1 MSKTKTCILETAL
14 ALFNDKGLGQVS
26 LRDIA
31 HTMGISVGNLTY
43 YYKTRDALV
52 EALYLQLVEHLDG
65 LIGEVSPDALN
76 LTLMY
81 TFACASCEV
90 FYAYRFIMIDF
101 AQLIR
106 YHHPIR
112 VHYQQLSVFR
122 TQQFEALFG
131 GLIQLGVLREPEFE
145 EEYDYLYRRMRVF
158 GDYWLASA
166 LVDHETLSPT
176 LIEEQLQISMAGI
189 YPYLTTKGKAEYWKL
204 WK

>member
-1 MSKTKTCILETAL
+1 MSKTKTRILETAL

-31 HTMGISVGNLTY
+31 YTMGISVGNLTY

-65 LIGEVSPDALN
+65 LVGGMSPDALD
-76 LTLMY
+76 LKLVY
-81 TFACASCEV
+81 TFGRASCEV

-106 YHHPIR
+106 YHQPIR
-112 VHYQQLSVFR
+112 THYQQLSIFR

-131 GLIQLGVLREPEFE
+131 GLIQLGLLRAPEFE
-145 EEYDYLYRRMRVF
+145 EEYNYLYRRMRIF
-158 GDYWLASA
+158 GDYWLANA
-166 LVDHETLSPT
+166 LVDHETLPPI
-176 LIEEQLQISMAGI
+176 LIEEQLQIFMAAI
-189 YPYLTTKGKAEYWKL
+189 YPYLTTKGKAEYWEL